1 MHLKRIFGLLLIALT
16 TFASAA
22 KTGVADKSAPEYI
35 TLRDST
41 YNAFNEGDSTR
52 FFQHIARFEEYLL
65 AQGDLHAY
73 YTQRCNEIVFML
85 NKKSIF
91 EAYKLGRT
99 LSQELRERKLDSE
112 LYMAYN
118 MLGHINKYC
127 GNKAMARKC
136 FHEVLR
142 RMEKEGYY
150 ESMPPIYMNLVNLE
164 IDDNP
169 EEAHRLLERAA
180 QVADSV
186 GRSRIDID
194 TYRTIQA
201 FKTGDKETFEAGYRQ
216 YIDSVA
222 AGHTSVHGGELE
234 AYHLLS
240 QGRVD
245 DAVKKIISR
254 YGESESYGYLS
265 FIYEYVGDWHKA
277 YETKKKE
284 MAVSDSISSVI
295 LSNSMQGLRD
305 ELQVYDA
312 ERRAARQQIYM
323 LISIAIGLLVIVAA
337 LITFSVIRRR
347 HYAQLREARDRALEA
362 DRMKTAFIRNISH
375 EIRTPL
381 NIISGFTQVLASESG
396 NEPMSPKEHKDIT
409 DTMIQ
414 NTNMIT
420 SLVDELLDLS
430 IIDSTS
436 NLGRNDVVK
445 CNDLCRQVVD
455 AVRPQVKKGVEMS
468 VRSEVDD
475 DYQLMTNRA
484 VLRKILQPLLDNA
497 IKNTDE
503 GFIRISIRKLPAA
516 MAFDVEDSG
525 CGIPSSEADR
535 IFGRFE
541 KLDDFKAGLGLGLP
555 LARTLAQRLGGTL
568 KLDTNYIGGARFVV
582 QLPLT

>member
-1 MHLKRIFGLLLIALT
+1 MTCLTVIAM
-16 TFASAA
+16 AGN
-22 KTGVADKSAPEYI
+22 TGEADKSAPEYI
-35 TLRDST
+35 ALRDST
-41 YNAFNEGDSTR
+41 YNAFNEGDSLR
-52 FFQHIARFEEYLL
+52 FYTHIARFEDYLL

-91 EAYKLGRT
+91 EAYKRGRA
-99 LSQELRERKLDSE
+99 LSQELRERNLESE

-127 GNKAMARKC
+127 GNKDMARKC

-142 RMEKEGYY
+142 RMEEEGYY

-169 EEAHRLLERAA
+169 EEAKRLLERAA
-180 QVADSV
+180 HVADSV

-194 TYRTIQA
+194 TYRAIQA
-201 FKTGDKETFEAGYRQ
+201 FKTGDNETFEAGYRQ
-216 YIDSVA
+216 YMDSLA
-222 AGHTSVHGGELE
+222 AGRTSVHGGELE
-234 AYHLLS
+234 AYHLLA

-245 DAVKKIISR
+245 DAVKKIVSR
-254 YGESESYGYLS
+254 YGESEGYGYLS
-265 FIYEYVGDWHKA
+265 FIYEYVGDWYHA
-277 YETKKKE
+277 YEAKKKE

-295 LSNSMQGLRD
+295 LSNSMQGMRD

-312 ERRAARQQIYM
+312 EHRAARQQIFT
-323 LISIAIGLLVIVAA
+323 LIAIAIGLLVIVAA
-337 LITFSVIRRR
+337 LITFSVFRRR

-381 NIISGFTQVLASESG
+381 NIISGFTQVMASESES
-396 NEPMSPKEHKDIT
+396 EPMSPKEHKDIMEA
-409 DTMIQ
+409 MIR

-436 NLGRNDVVK
+436 NLGRNDVVQ
-445 CNDLCRQVVD
+445 CNDLCREVVE
-455 AVRPQVKKGVEMS
+455 AAKGLAKEGVKMEV
-468 VRSEVDD
+468 VSEVDD

-484 VLRKILQPLLDNA
+484 VLRKILQPLVDNA
-497 IKNTDE
+497 IKNTE
-503 GFIRISIRKLPAA
+503 KGFIRIAIRKLPAA
-516 MAFDVEDSG
+516 IAFDVEDSG
-525 CGIPSSEADR
+525 CGIPPSEADR

-568 KLDTNYIGGARFVV
+568 KLDTTYKGGARFVV